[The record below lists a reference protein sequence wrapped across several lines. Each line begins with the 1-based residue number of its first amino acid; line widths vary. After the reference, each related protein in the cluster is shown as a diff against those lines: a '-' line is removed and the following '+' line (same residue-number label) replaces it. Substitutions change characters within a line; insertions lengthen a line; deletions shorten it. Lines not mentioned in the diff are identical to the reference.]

1 MRVYKFHLL
10 ESVARNHLKSLML
23 ILQILDKTRECN
35 RQGVS
40 IVLVCKD
47 LGQIVKNVSIAWLVY
62 LIQVNQ
68 SVVVDVTEH
77 FASGG
82 V

>member
-1 MRVYKFHLL
+1 
-10 ESVARNHLKSLML
+10 ML

-62 LIQVNQ
+62 LVQVNQ

-77 FASGG
+77 FTSGG